1 MHNLTKIKI
10 FRTLLWITYPA
21 ALLVLY
27 PLSLVKKRNKG
38 KFFFFLDRY
47 SMGGAQRVHLE
58 ILNSIKNEYKQIYF
72 TRYSPNEVVKEE
84 FYTIPN
90 SISKDIH
97 FWCDN
102 LIFRLFT
109 VHFYAFYINRHKE
122 GHVFS
127 SNSTFFYDV
136 LPFIKK
142 KIIKTELLHNFT
154 YGKKGME
161 FFGLSNY
168 RYLDNRMT
176 IDRAT
181 RENIIN
187 QYRLYHVP
195 ELYNSRVHTIE
206 HGVFIPGPPK
216 KEYKLPLKVIYAGR
230 GTPQKRIYLLDKIA
244 RQCIEAGLPVEFH
257 FAGNMMDELS
267 VFVKERSV
275 IHGEVSKQEEMFS
288 IYRQCHVLL
297 MTSAFE
303 GFPMVVKESMAWGCI
318 PVVTALEGN
327 MTHLKDRENALL
339 IFDPED
345 EDAVVKNGIANLE
358 LLCRDIALTR
368 SLSERAYRY
377 ARDHF
382 DREHFLKAY
391 REFFLS

>member
-1 MHNLTKIKI
+1 
-10 FRTLLWITYPA
+10 
-21 ALLVLY
+21 
-27 PLSLVKKRNKG
+27 
-38 KFFFFLDRY
+38 
-47 SMGGAQRVHLE
+47 MGGAQRVHLE
-58 ILNSIKNEYKQIYF
+58 ILNSIKDKYKQVYF

-84 FYTIPN
+84 FYSIPN
-90 SISKDIH
+90 SRSKDIH

-102 LIFRLFT
+102 LLFRLFT
-109 VHFYAFYINRHKE
+109 VHFYAFYINGHNE

-142 KIIKTELLHNFT
+142 SIIKTELLHNFT

-168 RYLDNRMT
+168 KYLDNRMT
-176 IDRAT
+176 IDGAT

-195 ELYNSRVHTIE
+195 EHYDRRVHTIE

-216 KEYKLPLKVIYAGR
+216 KQYELPLKVIYAGR
-230 GTPQKRIYLLDKIA
+230 GGPQKRIYLLDKIA
-244 RQCIEAGLPVEFH
+244 QQCIERGLPLEFH
-257 FAGNMMDELS
+257 FAGNMMSELS
-267 VFVKERSV
+267 DFVKERSV
-275 IHGEVSKQEEMFS
+275 IHGEVSKQEDMFS
-288 IYRQCHVLL
+288 IYSQCHVLL

-327 MTHLKDRENALL
+327 MTHLKDRQNSLL
-339 IFDPED
+339 IFDPEN
-345 EDAVVKNGIANLE
+345 EDAVVKSGIANLE
-358 LLCRDIALTR
+358 LLCGDLGLTR
-368 SLSERAYRY
+368 SLSERAYTY
-377 ARDHF
+377 ACEHF
-382 DREHFLKAY
+382 DRENFLKAY
-391 REFFLS
+391 RDFFLS